1 MIESSASTSAVNVTR
16 LIDDGPLT
24 RFQIVTIVC
33 CALVSALDGIDT
45 QSIGVAAPFIA
56 EELGVKLA
64 HFGPIFSS
72 ALVGATVGAASF
84 GPLADRF
91 GRKTLLIVAVL
102 LIGGFTILTVFA
114 NSVPML
120 MAIRVLAG
128 LGLGG
133 ATPCFIALTSEY
145 TPARLRAAL
154 VTLMWSAFPL
164 GGLLGGL
171 LNWYLIPH
179 AGWRAIFYIG
189 GVAPLVLAVVLFLY
203 LPELIKFLLIQRND
217 LKGVGRIVARFRS
230 SLVRGDAH
238 FVLDE
243 KPLPGASIRHL
254 FTEGRALG
262 TLLLWV
268 PFFMGFGVLT
278 VAVLWTPALLK
289 LNGISPANTA
299 FVVAFNGLG
308 GFIGQSTSGRLI
320 QRFGIVS
327 VLIPAFLLGAAATV
341 GLGYGASSIALA
353 ATFIGLIG
361 VFMGLGTGGAIAL
374 AATIYPT
381 PIRSTGA
388 GWGMAMGR
396 FGQIIGPLI
405 AGALL
410 GAGWTAGS
418 DHDRHRL
425 WRSDWSGLRR
435 LVQRVALSEAGGRP
449 LRRRGPGE
457 DARSRLTR
465 CREGRNC
472 ESATRPSAPCAQHP
486 AGAQI
491 VEYRLR
497 FAKRPVAGWD
507 RSDVPRSRQIE
518 QLARLR
524 ERAGQRAFDGHRLD
538 GEHGGGDGKIA
549 TEESG
554 HHDLAR

>member
-1 MIESSASTSAVNVTR
+1 MMKAPDPTRAINVTR

-24 RFQIVTIVC
+24 RFQVGTIVC
-33 CALVSALDGIDT
+33 CALVSALDGIDS

-56 EELGVKLA
+56 DELGVKLA
-64 HFGPIFSS
+64 DFGPIFSS
-72 ALVGATVGAASF
+72 ALAGATLGAASF

-91 GRKTLLIVAVL
+91 GRKTLLIVAVV
-102 LIGGFTILTVFA
+102 LISVFTILTVFA
-114 NSVPML
+114 NSVPVL
-120 MAIRVLAG
+120 MIFRLLAG
-128 LGLGG
+128 IGLGG

-145 TPARLRAAL
+145 APARLRAAL

-171 LNWYLIPH
+171 LNWYLIPQ

-189 GVAPLVLAVVLFLY
+189 GVAPLVLAFVLLFY
-203 LPELIKFLLIQRND
+203 LPESIKFLLVRRND
-217 LKGVGRIVARFRS
+217 MTGVGRIVARFRS
-230 SLVRGDAH
+230 SPVRGDSH

-243 KPLPGASIRHL
+243 KPLPGASIPHL

-308 GFIGQSTSGRLI
+308 GFIGQSSAGTLI
-320 QRFGIVS
+320 KRFGILP

-353 ATFIGLIG
+353 STFIGLIG
-361 VFMGLGTGGAIAL
+361 VFMGFGTGGAIAL

-381 PIRSTGA
+381 PIRSTGV

-396 FGQIIGPLI
+396 FGQIVGPLI

-410 GAGWTAGS
+410 GAGWTA
-418 DHDRHRL
+418 DRIMMVIACG
-425 WRSDWSGLRR
+425 GLIATVFVVLFSAWFVRR
-435 LVQRVALSEAGGRP
+435 NVDGVAV
-449 LRRRGPGE
+449 E
-457 DARSRLTR
+457 DAT
-465 CREGRNC
+465 
-472 ESATRPSAPCAQHP
+472 
-486 AGAQI
+486 
-491 VEYRLR
+491 
-497 FAKRPVAGWD
+497 AKGSMPV
-507 RSDVPRSRQIE
+507 
-518 QLARLR
+518 
-524 ERAGQRAFDGHRLD
+524 
-538 GEHGGGDGKIA
+538 
-549 TEESG
+549 
-554 HHDLAR
+554 

>member
-1 MIESSASTSAVNVTR
+1 MRAAEKTSEINVTR

-24 RFQIVTIVC
+24 GFQIGTVIC

-56 EELGVKLA
+56 DELGVKLA
-64 HFGPIFSS
+64 DFGPIFSS

-91 GRKTLLIVAVL
+91 GRKTLLILAVL
-102 LIGGFTILTVFA
+102 LIGFFTILTVFA

-120 MAIRVLAG
+120 MAFRVLAG

-179 AGWRAIFYIG
+179 AGWRAIFYLG
-189 GVAPLVLAVVLFLY
+189 GVAPLVLALLLFFY
-203 LPELIKFLLIQRND
+203 LPESIKFLLVQRND
-217 LKGVGRIVARFRS
+217 MKAVARIIARFGS
-230 SLVRGDAH
+230 PAVGGEPH

-289 LNGISPANTA
+289 LNGIAPANTA

-320 QRFGIVS
+320 QRFGILP
-327 VLIPAFLLGAAATV
+327 VLIPAFLLGAVATV

-396 FGQIIGPLI
+396 FGQIVGPLI

-410 GAGWTAGS
+410 GAGWTAGPIMTVTACG
-418 DHDRHRL
+418 
-425 WRSDWSGLRR
+425 GLIAVVFTI
-435 LVQRVALSEAGGRP
+435 LFSVWLA
-449 LRRRGPGE
+449 RRRV
-457 DARSRLTR
+457 
-465 CREGRNC
+465 EGL
-472 ESATRPSAPCAQHP
+472 SADDPPAQ
-486 AGAQI
+486 A
-491 VEYRLR
+491 
-497 FAKRPVAGWD
+497 
-507 RSDVPRSRQIE
+507 
-518 QLARLR
+518 
-524 ERAGQRAFDGHRLD
+524 
-538 GEHGGGDGKIA
+538 
-549 TEESG
+549 
-554 HHDLAR
+554 

>member
-1 MIESSASTSAVNVTR
+1 MTVASAATREVNVTR

-24 RFQIVTIVC
+24 RFQIGTIIC
-33 CALVSALDGIDT
+33 CALVSALDGIDS

-56 EELGVKLA
+56 DELGVKLA
-64 HFGPIFSS
+64 DFGPIFSS
-72 ALVGATVGAASF
+72 ALVGATIGAASF

-91 GRKTLLIVAVL
+91 GRKTLLIAAVL
-102 LIGGFTILTVFA
+102 LIGVFTILTVFA
-114 NSVPML
+114 NSVPTL
-120 MAIRVLAG
+120 VTARVLAG

-179 AGWRAIFYIG
+179 AGWRAIFYLG
-189 GVAPLVLAVVLFLY
+189 GVAPLVLAVVLFFY
-203 LPELIKFLLIQRND
+203 LPESIKFLLVRRND
-217 LKGVGRIVARFRS
+217 LTGVARIVARFGTS
-230 SLVRGDAH
+230 AAGGDAR

-254 FTEGRALG
+254 FTDGRALG

-320 QRFGIVS
+320 QRFGILPI
-327 VLIPAFLLGAAATV
+327 LIPAFLLGAAATV
-341 GLGYGASSIALA
+341 GLGYGASSIGLA

-381 PIRSTGA
+381 PIRSTGV

-405 AGALL
+405 AGGLL
-410 GAGWTAGS
+410 GAGWTAGPIMT
-418 DHDRHRL
+418 
-425 WRSDWSGLRR
+425 
-435 LVQRVALSEAGGRP
+435 VTAGGG
-449 LRRRGPGE
+449 LI
-457 DARSRLTR
+457 A
-465 CREGRNC
+465 
-472 ESATRPSAPCAQHP
+472 AVF
-486 AGAQI
+486 I
-491 VEYRLR
+491 VL
-497 FAKRPVAGWD
+497 FGLW
-507 RSDVPRSRQIE
+507 
-518 QLARLR
+518 LARKHVEGLS
-524 ERAGQRAFDGHRLD
+524 A
-538 GEHGGGDGKIA
+538 
-549 TEESG
+549 EE
-554 HHDLAR
+554 AVTKTPVPV

>member
-1 MIESSASTSAVNVTR
+1 MRAAEKTSEINVTR

-24 RFQIVTIVC
+24 GFQIGTVIC

-56 EELGVKLA
+56 DELGVKLA
-64 HFGPIFSS
+64 DFGPIFSS
-72 ALVGATVGAASF
+72 ALVGATIGAASF

-91 GRKTLLIVAVL
+91 GRKTLLILAVL
-102 LIGGFTILTVFA
+102 LIGFFTILTVFA

-120 MAIRVLAG
+120 MAFRVLAG

-179 AGWRAIFYIG
+179 AGWRAIFYLG
-189 GVAPLVLAVVLFLY
+189 GVAPLVLALLLFFY
-203 LPELIKFLLIQRND
+203 LPESIKFLLVQRND
-217 LKGVGRIVARFRS
+217 MKAVARIIARFGS
-230 SLVRGDAH
+230 PAVGGEPH

-289 LNGISPANTA
+289 LNGIAPANTA

-320 QRFGIVS
+320 QRFGILP
-327 VLIPAFLLGAAATV
+327 VLIPAFLLGAVATV

-396 FGQIIGPLI
+396 FGQIVGPLI

-410 GAGWTAGS
+410 GAGWTAGPIMTVTACG
-418 DHDRHRL
+418 
-425 WRSDWSGLRR
+425 GLIAVVFTI
-435 LVQRVALSEAGGRP
+435 LFSVWLA
-449 LRRRGPGE
+449 RRRV
-457 DARSRLTR
+457 
-465 CREGRNC
+465 EGL
-472 ESATRPSAPCAQHP
+472 SADDPPAQ
-486 AGAQI
+486 A
-491 VEYRLR
+491 
-497 FAKRPVAGWD
+497 
-507 RSDVPRSRQIE
+507 
-518 QLARLR
+518 
-524 ERAGQRAFDGHRLD
+524 
-538 GEHGGGDGKIA
+538 
-549 TEESG
+549 
-554 HHDLAR
+554 

>member
-1 MIESSASTSAVNVTR
+1 MKAPDPTRAINVTR

-24 RFQIVTIVC
+24 RFQVGTIVC
-33 CALVSALDGIDT
+33 CALVSALDGIDS

-56 EELGVKLA
+56 DELGVKLA
-64 HFGPIFSS
+64 DFGPIFSS
-72 ALVGATVGAASF
+72 ALAGATLGAASF

-91 GRKTLLIVAVL
+91 GRKTLLIVAVV
-102 LIGGFTILTVFA
+102 LISVFTILTVFA

-120 MAIRVLAG
+120 MTFRLLAG
-128 LGLGG
+128 IGLGG

-145 TPARLRAAL
+145 APARLRAAL

-171 LNWYLIPH
+171 LNWYLIPQ

-189 GVAPLVLAVVLFLY
+189 GVAPLVLAFVLLFY
-203 LPELIKFLLIQRND
+203 LPESIKFLLVRRND
-217 LKGVGRIVARFRS
+217 MTGVGRIVARFRS
-230 SLVRGDAH
+230 SPVRGDSH

-243 KPLPGASIRHL
+243 KPLPGASIPHL

-308 GFIGQSTSGRLI
+308 GFIGQSSAGTLI
-320 QRFGIVS
+320 KRFGILP

-353 ATFIGLIG
+353 STFIGLIG
-361 VFMGLGTGGAIAL
+361 VFMGFGTGGAIAL

-381 PIRSTGA
+381 PIRSTGV

-396 FGQIIGPLI
+396 FGQIVGPLI

-410 GAGWTAGS
+410 GAGWTA
-418 DHDRHRL
+418 DRIMMVIACG
-425 WRSDWSGLRR
+425 GLIATVFVVLFSAWFVRR
-435 LVQRVALSEAGGRP
+435 NVDGVAV
-449 LRRRGPGE
+449 E
-457 DARSRLTR
+457 DAT
-465 CREGRNC
+465 
-472 ESATRPSAPCAQHP
+472 
-486 AGAQI
+486 
-491 VEYRLR
+491 
-497 FAKRPVAGWD
+497 AKGSMPV
-507 RSDVPRSRQIE
+507 
-518 QLARLR
+518 
-524 ERAGQRAFDGHRLD
+524 
-538 GEHGGGDGKIA
+538 
-549 TEESG
+549 
-554 HHDLAR
+554 